1 MNDSTGRL
9 RGLRWWWRRAAL
21 LAMVAG
27 LAVLMAACG
36 SSPSPSPGAY
46 VACMRK
52 HGVTGAFASPPPT
65 SMPTSLPTSLPTSG
79 RGGRGGGVKI
89 PAKVSAAGKACHSL
103 APRPGR
109 PSGPG

>member
-9 RGLRWWWRRAAL
+9 RGLRWWRRGAV
-21 LAMVAG
+21 LAIVAG

-36 SSPSPSPGAY
+36 SPSPSPGAY

-52 HGVTGAFASPPPT
+52 HGVTGAFASPP
-65 SMPTSLPTSLPTSG
+65 PTSLPTSLPTSG